1 VARRGRG
8 RPPGESGTREA
19 IIEEAR
25 RQFSDLGYRRTTLRS
40 VARAAGVD
48 PRLLLHYFGSKRNL
62 FLESVELPI
71 EPERIID
78 TVFAHGMENVGRS
91 AAELILSVLE
101 EPRSRRALTALL
113 RAAVSEPEAAELI
126 RELLAER
133 ILLPI
138 ANRVGGD
145 QPELRAALAGSQ
157 IVGLATARHL
167 IGLEPLAR
175 ASRAELA
182 RALAPVIDH
191 YLRGDWLRAR

>member
-1 VARRGRG
+1 MARRGRG

-145 QPELRAALAGSQ
+145 QPERRAALAGSQ